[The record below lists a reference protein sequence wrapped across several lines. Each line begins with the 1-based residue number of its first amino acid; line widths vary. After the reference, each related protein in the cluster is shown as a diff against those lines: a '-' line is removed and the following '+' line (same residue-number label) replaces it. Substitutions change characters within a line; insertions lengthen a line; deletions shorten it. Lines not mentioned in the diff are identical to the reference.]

1 MKDRPLKYPAEAD
14 RLIDA
19 ITKKLQANRSVLE
32 RSINRGRLSWRIN
45 KRSGEIEVDLEPKI

>member
-1 MKDRPLKYPAEAD
+1 MKDRPLKYAEAD

-32 RSINRGRLSWRIN
+32 RSINHGRLSWRIN